1 MLDDSRSFVLADVP
15 GLIEGAHL
23 GHGLG
28 HRFLSHLQ
36 RTKVLVHVIDISQA
50 SGRDP
55 IDDFENV
62 RQELAHFP
70 AEPSLLEASS
80 LSQTLAEKPQLAVA
94 NKMDALDDPN
104 RLKRL
109 SERLAE
115 CIAYYKPSG
124 EITSRKDPEG
134 RSTIFERLK
143 PPRHGRWISVGRL
156 DINTSGLLI
165 LVTDGELAHRLMHPS
180 YEISREYAVRV
191 LGRISRQQMKR
202 LQEGV
207 ELEDG
212 LARFDSIVANGG
224 TGANAWYSVTLH
236 EGRNREIRRLF
247 QALEIPVSRLL
258 RIRFGPISLADMRR
272 GTTRMLGI
280 QELKQLYN
288 SVDLSL
294 TRS

>member
-1 MLDDSRSFVLADVP
+1 MADRIQKVLANAGVASRREVERWIKQGRLVVGDKP
-15 GLIEGAHL
+15 AQL
-23 GHGLG
+23 GDQLSGNE
-28 HRFLSHLQ
+28 RVFL
-36 RTKVLVHVIDISQA
+36 D
-50 SGRDP
+50 GR
-55 IDDFENV
+55 
-62 RQELAHFP
+62 
-70 AEPSLLEASS
+70 LL
-80 LSQTLAEKPQLAVA
+80 
-94 NKMDALDDPN
+94 
-104 RLKRL
+104 R
-109 SERLAE
+109 
-115 CIAYYKPSG
+115 I
-124 EITSRKDPEG
+124 RKDPEG

-258 RIRFGPISLADMRR
+258 RIRFGPIALADMRR